1 MRADGHG
8 REMWSRSGDVALA
21 VVPPGADRHDEGSC
35 GAAHLWVAA
44 ARWAAITRHA
54 RSGSSAGMPGGHTA
68 GKPLPLD
75 RDVDHRAPLG
85 PRPVVVAHAGVAEQL
100 VEHEPGVAGALADTA
115 VGDDVLVGRHAL
127 ALVERA
133 QLLGALEPAVLAHRP
148 PPAVRPGQGG
158 GPGGGAPALG
168 GLGRAW
174 RRDDLP
180 ARLGGRAHV
189 PQRDPRL

>member
-21 VVPPGADRHDEGSC
+21 RVPPDAYRHDRGSW
-35 GAAHLWVAA
+35 GAAPLWVAA

-54 RSGSSAGMPGGHTA
+54 RSGSSARMPGGHPA

-85 PRPVVVAHAGVAEQL
+85 PRPVVVAHVRITEQL
-100 VEHEPGVAGALADTA
+100 VQHEPGVAGALADAA

-127 ALVERA
+127 ALLERA
-133 QLLGALEPAVLAHRP
+133 QPLRALERARPAHGL
-148 PPAVRPGQGG
+148 RPGHGR
-158 GPGGGAPALG
+158 GAGDVAAALG
-168 GLGRAW
+168 GLGPAGRG
-174 RRDDLP
+174 DDL
-180 ARLGGRAHV
+180 AAELGR
-189 PQRDPRL
+189 